1 MEFYLGTH
9 MPSWLT
15 KVDVPLC
22 ISHRSLVGR
31 KTMPRALGPW
41 ILDSGGFTELQMF
54 GEWRTTPAEYVAWV
68 RRYAEEI
75 GNLVWAAPQDWMC
88 TPAII
93 NGGKVGRITFAGT
106 HLSVE
111 EHQWRTVF
119 NFIELRELAPDLPF
133 VPILQGFTRED
144 YERCADMY
152 AAAGIDL
159 AAEPAVGIGSVV
171 GRDAT
176 PEIAEVIGAMAD
188 RGIRLHGFGV
198 KSQGLANV
206 GPDLASAD
214 SLAWSF
220 RGMHEPGCT
229 DTHKTESN
237 CLRFALAWRERAIA
251 AANGPA
257 APRQL
262 SLSIAA

>member
-1 MEFYLGTH
+1 VEFYLGTH

-31 KTMPRALGPW
+31 KTMPRARGPW

-68 RRYAEEI
+68 RRYQEEI

-88 TPAII
+88 EPVII
-93 NGGKVGRITFAGT
+93 NGGRVGAITFAGT

-111 EHQWRTVF
+111 EHQWRTVL

-133 VPILQGFTRED
+133 IPVLQGFTRGA
-144 YERCADMY
+144 YERCAEMY
-152 AAAGIDL
+152 AAGGVDL
-159 AAEPAVGIGSVV
+159 AAEPTVGIGSVC
-171 GRDAT
+171 RRQAT
-176 PEIAEVIGAMAD
+176 AEIAEVIGAMAD

-198 KSQGLANV
+198 KSQGLTSVA
-206 GPDLASAD
+206 PDLSSAD
-214 SLAWSF
+214 SLAWSM
-220 RGMHEPGCT
+220 RGRHEPGCT
-229 DTHKTESN
+229 GTHKTESN
-237 CLRFALAWRERAIA
+237 CLAFALAWRQRAIA
-251 AANGPA
+251 AANSPA
-257 APRQL
+257 APRQMFL
-262 SLSIAA
+262 PVAA